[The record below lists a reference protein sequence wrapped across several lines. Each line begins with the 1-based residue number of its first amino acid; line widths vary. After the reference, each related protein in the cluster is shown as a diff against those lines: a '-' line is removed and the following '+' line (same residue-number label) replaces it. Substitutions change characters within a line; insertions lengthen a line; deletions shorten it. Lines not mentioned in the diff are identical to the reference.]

1 MMIVDSRRLRSID
14 TVLVYINPLRNII
27 RIPCNRGVAQLV
39 ARLVRDQEVGG
50 SNPPAPILRIE
61 IAPIEQATRLLE
73 KDLEFIHG

>member
-1 MMIVDSRRLRSID
+1 MIEFSRSDIWGQ
-14 TVLVYINPLRNII
+14 VAGSQ
-27 RIPCNRGVAQLV
+27 NRGVAQLV